1 MRGASMRSGSSVGS
15 GYPRAGWRRHDLDL
29 IRVQFCGPAATGST
43 VNSRVMAIEPD
54 FSPYGSQTV
63 TGPGWPNVDEEAL
76 AAAAAT
82 YETLAAKITG
92 TIVPQQQGQLM
103 QLSDAWEGAGS
114 LAATGEASTIIGG
127 HEANAAHAAA
137 IAGKLRAMEATV
149 VKAKMLAN
157 TIAQEVQHECEALS
171 AMPFSNAQELVQSR
185 IKMGLSQNI
194 ANVTAHTTELASTL
208 AVPPSIPFAGAAPSV
223 PGGKEA
229 KDTSEEAAK
238 QAGGGSQQAM
248 QMMSQMG
255 SMAAQLPMQ
264 LGQAVMAVPQQMG
277 QQLQQLTSMFG
288 SGGKADSLGAAGLPF
303 SSFSNHPLAGGSG
316 AGGGSGMVKAA
327 SLPGSGGTPLQT
339 PQMANLVGTK
349 SVSTAPADGAAAG
362 STAISGV
369 VSTALGGGMG
379 AMAPMMGLRG
389 GGGGGT
395 GASLGC
401 PLFSNTVSTKVTMM
415 TGESGD

>member
-1 MRGASMRSGSSVGS
+1 
-15 GYPRAGWRRHDLDL
+15 
-29 IRVQFCGPAATGST
+29 
-43 VNSRVMAIEPD
+43 MAIPPD
-54 FSPYGSQTV
+54 SSPYGSQTV
-63 TGPGWPNVDEEAL
+63 TGPGWPNVDEEML

-82 YETLAAKITG
+82 YEALVAKITG
-92 TIVPQQQGQLM
+92 SIVPQQQGQLM
-103 QLSDAWEGAGS
+103 KLADVWEGAGA
-114 LAATGEASTIIGG
+114 LAATGQATTIIGG

-157 TIAQEVQHECEALS
+157 TIAAEVQHECEALS

-185 IKMGLSQNI
+185 IKMGLSQNM
-194 ANVTAHTTELASTL
+194 ANVTAHTTELANTL
-208 AVPPSIPFAGAAPSV
+208 GVPPSIPLPGAAPSV

-229 KDTSEEAAK
+229 KDTAEEASK
-238 QAGGGSQQAM
+238 QPGGGSQQAM

-277 QQLQQLTSMFG
+277 QQLQQLSQPLQQLTSMFG

-327 SLPGSGGTPLQT
+327 SLPGSGGIPLQT
-339 PQMANLVGTK
+339 SQMANLVGTK
-349 SVSTAPADGAAAG
+349 SVSTAPAEGATAGTSAAAG
-362 STAISGV
+362 AAPVGAGS
-369 VSTALGGGMG
+369 GMG
-379 AMAPMMGLRG
+379 GMAPMMGQR
-389 GGGGGT
+389 
-395 GASLGC
+395 
-401 PLFSNTVSTKVTMM
+401 
-415 TGESGD
+415 GESGGTSSSLAAPGPLEYDLSEGDDDDDW

>member
-1 MRGASMRSGSSVGS
+1 
-15 GYPRAGWRRHDLDL
+15 
-29 IRVQFCGPAATGST
+29 
-43 VNSRVMAIEPD
+43 MAIPAD
-54 FSPYGSQTV
+54 QSPYGGQTV
-63 TGPGWPNVDEEAL
+63 TGPGWPNVDEEML

-82 YETLAAKITG
+82 YEALAAKISG
-92 TIVPQQQGQLM
+92 SIVPQQQGQLM
-103 QLSDAWEGAGS
+103 KLADSWEGAGS
-114 LAATGEASTIIGG
+114 LAATGEATTIIGG

-194 ANVTAHTTELASTL
+194 ANVTAHTTELANTL
-208 AVPPSIPFAGAAPSV
+208 GVPPSIPFPGVAPSV
-223 PGGKEA
+223 PGGKESKEA
-229 KDTSEEAAK
+229 AEETAK

-277 QQLQQLTSMFG
+277 QQLSQPLQQLTSMFG
-288 SGGKADSLGAAGLPF
+288 SGGKADSLGAGGLPF

-316 AGGGSGMVKAA
+316 AGGGSGMTKAA
-327 SLPGSGGTPLQT
+327 SLPGSGGIPLQT
-339 PQMANLVGTK
+339 AQMGNLVGTK
-349 SVSTAPADGAAAG
+349 SVSAAPAEGATAGTTATGGAAPVAAG
-362 STAISGV
+362 AGM
-369 VSTALGGGMG
+369 GGMG
-379 AMAPMMGLRG
+379 GMAPMMGQRG
-389 GGGGGT
+389 ESGGT
-395 GASLGC
+395 GASLAVPA
-401 PLFSNTVSTKVTMM
+401 PL
-415 TGESGD
+415 EHDLDEGDYDDDW